1 MNVFQIAEYL
11 GFIKVRPD
19 GAKEVD
25 WHAMGDALGTV
36 TPARPPRPMTNE
48 TWARYLGIDL

>member
-11 GFIKVRPD
+11 GFIKTRPG

-25 WHAMGDALGTV
+25 WHAMGDALGTPTV
-36 TPARPPRPMTNE
+36 ARWQMTNE
-48 TWARYLGIDL
+48 QWARYLGIDP